1 MQMPGGQIQRGA
13 SMNVYTALLFVAVVA
28 LLAACIWVFLQAR
41 EVAPGG
47 QPFSMHPYDEVSKT
61 YRIDLK

>member
-47 QPFSMHPYDEVSKT
+47 QPYSMHQYDEASKT
-61 YRIDLK
+61 YRIELK